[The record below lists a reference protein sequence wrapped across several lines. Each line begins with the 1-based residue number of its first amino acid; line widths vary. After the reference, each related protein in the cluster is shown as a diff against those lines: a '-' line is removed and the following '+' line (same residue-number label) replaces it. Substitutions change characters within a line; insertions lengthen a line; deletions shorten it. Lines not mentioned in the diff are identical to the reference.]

1 MTLEQLICLYR
12 EQSFDNGTPPFCSNE
27 LLTIYANEAQD
38 EACRRGDL
46 LRDSSSAVCTIA
58 FAADDESV
66 ALDPRI
72 IEIQRAKVNGRAVA
86 LSNLDEMEDELPTWD
101 EDTRR
106 DVPQRLIQ
114 GVTTGRLFLWPRPAA
129 SGTIK
134 LTVRRLPLDKMV
146 SEVDEPEIR
155 SELHTSLVEWML
167 FRAYS
172 REETEMYND
181 TKAALCRSR
190 FVAEFG
196 SKASGRNEAWARNG
210 GHVNAPPIA

>member
-1 MTLEQLICLYR
+1 MTLEQLIALYR
-12 EQSFDNGTPPFCSNE
+12 EQSFDKATPPFCSDE

-46 LRDSSSAVCTIA
+46 LRDSSSVVCTIA
-58 FAADDESV
+58 FSADDESV

-72 IEIQRAKVNGRAVA
+72 IEIQRAKVNGQRVA
-86 LSNLDEMEDELPTWD
+86 LSNSDEMEDELPNWD

-134 LTVRRLPLDKMV
+134 LTVRRLPLDPMANDI
-146 SEVDEPEIR
+146 DEPEIR
-155 SELHTSLVEWML
+155 PELHTSLVEWML

-181 TKAALCRSR
+181 TKAALCKSR

>member
-1 MTLEQLICLYR
+1 MTLEQLIALYR
-12 EQSFDNGTPPFCSNE
+12 EQSFDKATPPFCSDE

-46 LRDSSSAVCTIA
+46 LRDSSSVVCTIA
-58 FAADDESV
+58 FSADDESV

-72 IEIQRAKVNGRAVA
+72 IEIQRAKVNGQRVA
-86 LSNLDEMEDELPTWD
+86 LSNSDEMEDELPNWD

-114 GVTTGRLFLWPRPAA
+114 GVTTGRLFLWPRPAEA
-129 SGTIK
+129 GSIK
-134 LTVRRLPLDKMV
+134 LTVRRLPLDPLAND
-146 SEVDEPEIR
+146 VDEPEIR
-155 SELHTSLVEWML
+155 PEMHTSLVEWML

-181 TKAALCRSR
+181 TKAALCKSR

>member
-1 MTLEQLICLYR
+1 MTLEQLIALYR
-12 EQSFDNGTPPFCSNE
+12 EQSFDKATPPFCSDE

-46 LRDSSSAVCTIA
+46 LRDSSSAVCTIP

-72 IEIQRAKVNGRAVA
+72 IEIQRAKVNGQRVA
-86 LSNLDEMEDELPTWD
+86 LSKSDEMEDELPNWD

-134 LTVRRLPLDKMV
+134 LTVRRLPLDPMANDI
-146 SEVDEPEIR
+146 DEPEIR
-155 SELHTSLVEWML
+155 PELHTSLVEWML

-181 TKAALCRSR
+181 TKAALCKSR

>member
-1 MTLEQLICLYR
+1 MTLEQLIALYR
-12 EQSFDNGTPPFCSNE
+12 EQSFDKATPPFCSDE
-27 LLTIYANEAQD
+27 LLTIYANDAQD

-46 LRDSSSAVCTIA
+46 LRDSSSTVCTIA

-72 IEIQRAKVNGRAVA
+72 LEIQRAKVNGRAVA
-86 LSNLDEMEDELPTWD
+86 LSNSDEMEDELPNWD

-134 LTVRRLPLDKMV
+134 LTVRRLPLDPLAND
-146 SEVDEPEIR
+146 VDEPEIR
-155 SELHTSLVEWML
+155 PELHTSLVEWML

-181 TKAALCRSR
+181 TKAALCKAR

-210 GHVNAPPIA
+210 GHVNQPPIA

>member
-66 ALDPRI
+66 AIDPRI
-72 IEIQRAKVNGRAVA
+72 IEIQRAKVNGRVVA
-86 LSNLDEMEDELPTWD
+86 LSNLDEMEDELPNWD

-129 SGTIK
+129 SGTIR
-134 LTVRRLPLDKMV
+134 LTVRRLPLDPMV

-181 TKAALCRSR
+181 TKAALCKSR

>member
-66 ALDPRI
+66 AIDPRI
-72 IEIQRAKVNGRAVA
+72 IEIQRAKVNGRVVA

-106 DVPQRLIQ
+106 DVPQRLVQ

-134 LTVRRLPLDKMV
+134 LTVRRLPLDPLAND
-146 SEVDEPEIR
+146 VDEPEIR
-155 SELHTSLVEWML
+155 PELHTSLVEWML

-181 TKAALCRSR
+181 TKAALCKSR

>member
-1 MTLEQLICLYR
+1 MTLEQLIALYR
-12 EQSFDNGTPPFCSNE
+12 EQSFDKATPPFCSDE
-27 LLTIYANEAQD
+27 LLATYASEAQD

-46 LRDSSSAVCTIA
+46 LRDSSSSICTIA

-66 ALDPRI
+66 ALDSRI
-72 IEIQRAKVNGRAVA
+72 IEIQRAKVNGRQVA
-86 LSNLDEMEDELPTWD
+86 LSTSDEMEDELPNWD
-101 EDTRR
+101 SDTRR
-106 DVPQRLIQ
+106 DEPQRLIQ

-129 SGTIK
+129 AGTIK
-134 LTVRRLPLDKMV
+134 LTVRRLPLEPLVND
-146 SEVDEPEIR
+146 VDEPEIR
-155 SELHTSLVEWML
+155 PELHTSLVEWML

-181 TKAALCRSR
+181 TKAALCKSR

>member
-27 LLTIYANEAQD
+27 LLTIYANEAED

-58 FAADDESV
+58 FDADDESV
-66 ALDPRI
+66 AIDPRI

-86 LSNLDEMEDELPTWD
+86 LSNLDEMEDDLPNWD

-134 LTVRRLPLDKMV
+134 LTVRRLPLDQMV

-155 SELHTSLVEWML
+155 SELHTSLVEWMM

-181 TKAALCRSR
+181 TKAALCKSR

-196 SKASGRNEAWARNG
+196 GKASGRNEAWARNG